1 MKKEEIV
8 YVVGVLRKTVQ
19 ERRKMSLRDADLIVQ
34 KLSLINSTNV
44 EEIKD
49 SIDDFIRNKIYYFE
63 RKNNKLKIEE
73 YQKIR
78 KRNFLFFEFFMSN
91 KERFVLKSQ

>member
-1 MKKEEIV
+1 M
-8 YVVGVLRKTVQ
+8 GVLRKTVQ

>member
-73 YQKIR
+73 YQKIS